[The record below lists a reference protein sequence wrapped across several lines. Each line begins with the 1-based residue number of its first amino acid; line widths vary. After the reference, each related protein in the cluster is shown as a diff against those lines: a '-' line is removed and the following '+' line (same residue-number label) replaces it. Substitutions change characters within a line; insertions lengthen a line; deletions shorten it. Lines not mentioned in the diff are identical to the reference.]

1 MNSKWIAVVVI
12 VAIIVVVGVI
22 FAALYFGTYNNL
34 VGLEESV
41 DEKWAQV
48 EQELQRRYDLIP
60 RVVNASKLYIKYE
73 GSILQNVTELRSQW
87 ATAMNSGD
95 LNAINDATGKLD
107 SAVSNLIVVIE
118 NYPDLKASQVVED
131 LIVELEGTENRIST
145 ERMRYNEAV
154 RDYNT
159 ARRSFP
165 ANLWAPGWGFEGRTY
180 FEAKVG
186 AQEPPEVPIN

>member
-87 ATAMNSGD
+87 ATARQSGD
-95 LNAINDATGKLD
+95 VDAVNEATANLETGI
-107 SAVSNLIVVIE
+107 SNLIVVIE
-118 NYPDLKASQVVED
+118 NYPELKASQVVED
-131 LIVELEGTENRIST
+131 FIVELEGTENRIST

-154 RDYNT
+154 RDYNRE
-159 ARRSFP
+159 RRSFP
-165 ANLWAPGWGFEGRTY
+165 ANMWAAGWGFEGREY

-186 AQEPPEVPIN
+186 AEEPPTVPID

>member
-12 VAIIVVVGVI
+12 IIAVIGVGVV
-22 FAALYFGTYNNL
+22 FAALYIGTSNNL
-34 VGLEESV
+34 VSLEENV

-60 RVVNASKLYIKYE
+60 RVVNASKLYIQYE

-87 ATAMNSGD
+87 AAAMNSGD
-95 LNAINDATGKLD
+95 LDAINNATGQFD

-118 NYPDLKASQVVED
+118 DYPELKASQIVEN
-131 LIVELEGTENRIST
+131 LIIELEGSENRIST

-159 ARRSFP
+159 VRRSFP
-165 ANLWAPGWGFEGRTY
+165 ANLWAAGWGFEGRDY

-186 AQEPPEVPIN
+186 AQEPPNVPIN

>member
-1 MNSKWIAVVVI
+1 
-12 VAIIVVVGVI
+12 
-22 FAALYFGTYNNL
+22 

-60 RVVNASKLYIKYE
+60 RVVNASKLYIEYE

-87 ATAMNSGD
+87 AAAMQSGD
-95 LNAINDATGKLD
+95 VDAINDATGKLD
-107 SAVSNLIVVIE
+107 SEVSNLIVVIRE
-118 NYPDLKASQVVED
+118 DYPQLEAQKVVQD

-154 RDYNT
+154 RDYNR

-165 ANLWAPGWGFEGRTY
+165 ANLWAAGWGFEGREY

-186 AQEPPEVPIN
+186 AEEPPPVPID

>member
-12 VAIIVVVGVI
+12 VAIMVVVGVI
-22 FAALYFGTYNNL
+22 FVALYFGTYNNL

-154 RDYNT
+154 RDYNRE
-159 ARRSFP
+159 RRSFP
-165 ANLWAPGWGFEGRTY
+165 ANMWAAGWGFEGREY

-186 AQEPPEVPIN
+186 AEEPPTVPID